1 MSTLPTPATA
11 SLMPASISTA
21 EYHAMQAAIMTED
34 ELLKLVT
41 VHAGRYGWLVYHT
54 HDSRRSQAGYPDLHL
69 VHVGRKLTLFRELKS
84 MKGSARPEQKVWLAA
99 LKSVGSDAGI
109 WRPIDWF
116 DGTISEQL
124 SPTTP
129 IS

>member
-1 MSTLPTPATA
+1 MNTPTTP
-11 SLMPASISTA
+11 SSSPLMPASISTA
-21 EYHAMQAAIMTED
+21 EYHAMQAAVMTED
-34 ELLKLVT
+34 QLQQLVT
-41 VHAGRYGWLVYHT
+41 VHANRYGWLVYHT

-84 MKGSARPEQKVWLAA
+84 MKGAVRPAQKVWLAA
-99 LKSVGSDAGI
+99 LETVGSDAAI

-124 SPTTP
+124 SPGGHA
-129 IS
+129 S